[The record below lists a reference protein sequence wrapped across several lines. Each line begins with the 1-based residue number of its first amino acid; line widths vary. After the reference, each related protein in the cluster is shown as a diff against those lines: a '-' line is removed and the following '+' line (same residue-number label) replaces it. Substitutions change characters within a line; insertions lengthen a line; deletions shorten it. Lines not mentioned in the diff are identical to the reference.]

1 MKVTITTDGMYSD
14 FHGQFA
20 GATERKKG
28 DVVEYPDWYAGMLIG
43 NCLAVVPVE
52 AKSEPVAE
60 VKPEAVIEPPFEPE
74 VVPASRRPYT
84 RKARKPSAK

>member
-14 FHGQFA
+14 FDGQFA
-20 GATERKKG
+20 GATKRKKG
-28 DVVEYPDWYAGMLIG
+28 EVVEYPDWYAERLVALK
-43 NCLAVVPVE
+43 LAAKAVKVEPPIEPDVVVP
-52 AKSEPVAE
+52 
-60 VKPEAVIEPPFEPE
+60 KP

>member
-1 MKVTITTDGMYSD
+1 MKVTITTDGVYSD

-43 NCLAVVPVE
+43 NGLAVMPVE
-52 AKSEPVAE
+52 AKAEAEP
-60 VKPEAVIEPPFEPE
+60 
-74 VVPASRRPYT
+74 VVPASRRPYV
-84 RKARKPSAK
+84 RKSRKPSAK

>member
-28 DVVEYPDWYAGMLIG
+28 DVVEYPDWYAKMLIG
-43 NCLAVVPVE
+43 NGLAVMAVE
-52 AKSEPVAE
+52 AK
-60 VKPEAVIEPPFEPE
+60 PEQVAVIEPPFDPEPE
-74 VVPASRRPYT
+74 PVIPASKRPYV
-84 RKARKPSAK
+84 RKGRKPGAK

>member
-28 DVVEYPDWYAGMLIG
+28 DVVEYPDWYAKMLIG
-43 NCLAVVPVE
+43 NGLAVMAVE
-52 AKSEPVAE
+52 AKPKPLAE
-60 VKPEAVIEPPFEPE
+60 VGQEIVIEP
-74 VVPASRRPYT
+74 VISASKRTYT
-84 RKARKPSAK
+84 RKGRKPGAR

>member
-28 DVVEYPDWYAGMLIG
+28 DVVEYPDWYAKMLIANG
-43 NCLAVVPVE
+43 LAVMAVE
-52 AKSEPVAE
+52 ARPMPRPEPVAE
-60 VKPEAVIEPPFEPE
+60 SEPE
-74 VVPASRRPYT
+74 PVVPASKRPFV
-84 RKARKPSAK
+84 RKGRKPGTK